1 MTVQRVLITAGASG
15 IGLEMARAFS
25 ATGAAVWVTDV
36 DQAALT
42 GLPDGIKGDCVDAS
56 DEAAMDGLFAAIK
69 TAWGGLDVLCAN
81 AGIKGPTA
89 PVTDMPMA
97 DWHECLSVNLDGAM
111 LAARGAARL
120 MVAQRSG
127 VMLFTSSTSGL
138 YGTPFRAPYSAAK
151 WAVIGLMKTVAMEL
165 GPQGIRANAICPGSV
180 NGPRIDRV
188 IAAEAQAKG
197 MTPDAVRQG
206 YAAGT
211 ALGKLSDAQDVAAMA
226 VFLAS
231 PAARMVSGQAIAV
244 DGFTINPDPQV

>member
-1 MTVQRVLITAGASG
+1 LAQRVLITAGASG
-15 IGLEMARAFS
+15 IGLAMAHAF
-25 ATGAAVWVTDV
+25 AAGGASVRVTDV
-36 DQAALT
+36 DQAALVA
-42 GLPDGIKGDCVDAS
+42 LPDAIRGDRVDAS
-56 DEAAMDGLFAAIK
+56 DEAAMDGLFSAIA

-89 PVTDMPMA
+89 PVAEMPMA
-97 DWHECLSVNLDGAM
+97 QWHACLSVNLDGAM

-120 MVAQRSG
+120 MLPQRSG

-180 NGPRIDRV
+180 KGPRIDRV
-188 IAAEAQAKG
+188 IEAEAQAKG
-197 MTPDAVRQG
+197 MSPDAVRRG

-211 ALGKLSDAQDVAAMA
+211 ALGRLSDAQDVAAMA

>member
-1 MTVQRVLITAGASG
+1 MREGDALLVIESMKLQTTLTAAYAGTVA
-15 IGLEMARAFS
+15 EMPLAEWR
-25 ATGAAVWVTDV
+25 D
-36 DQAALT
+36 
-42 GLPDGIKGDCVDAS
+42 
-56 DEAAMDGLFAAIK
+56 
-69 TAWGGLDVLCAN
+69 
-81 AGIKGPTA
+81 
-89 PVTDMPMA
+89 
-97 DWHECLSVNLDGAM
+97 CLSVNLDGAM

-120 MVAQRSG
+120 MTPQRSG

-138 YGTPFRAPYSAAK
+138 FGTPFRAPYAAAK

-188 IAAEAQAKG
+188 IAAEAEAKG
-197 MTPDAVRQG
+197 MAPDQVRQG
-206 YAAGT
+206 YASGT
-211 ALGKLSDAQDVAAMA
+211 ALGCLSDAEDVAAMA